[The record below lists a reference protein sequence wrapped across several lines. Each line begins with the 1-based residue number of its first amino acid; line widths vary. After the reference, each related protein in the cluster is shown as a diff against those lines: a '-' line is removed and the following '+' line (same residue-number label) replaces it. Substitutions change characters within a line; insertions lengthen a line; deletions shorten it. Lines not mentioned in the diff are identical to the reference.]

1 MATAAEWIEGARL
14 RTLPASVAP
23 VLMGAAVA
31 ASVGHLS
38 WLRTVLAALVALALQ
53 VAVNFSNDYSD
64 GVRGT
69 DEVRVGPQRLIG
81 SGAATPKQVLR
92 AAIYCYLFA
101 CVAGMVLVALSGAW
115 WLLAVGVACVLA
127 AWFYT
132 GGKHPY
138 GYMGLGEVFVFIFFG
153 LVATAGTTYT
163 QVGSVPAAA
172 WASSVVMGLLACA
185 VLVCNN
191 VRDLPRDAQSG
202 KITLSVRLGDRGSRL
217 FYVALVIFALVAL
230 GVVVAATSPWA
241 LIGLFIPGILLLPA
255 CRQIMA
261 GTTGMELVKVL
272 KRTSV
277 AELTAGAGVFIG
289 VLIAMVM

>member
-1 MATAAEWIEGARL
+1 
-14 RTLPASVAP
+14 
-23 VLMGAAVA
+23 
-31 ASVGHLS
+31 
-38 WLRTVLAALVALALQ
+38 
-53 VAVNFSNDYSD
+53 
-64 GVRGT
+64 
-69 DEVRVGPQRLIG
+69 
-81 SGAATPKQVLR
+81 
-92 AAIYCYLFA
+92 
-101 CVAGMVLVALSGAW
+101 
-115 WLLAVGVACVLA
+115 
-127 AWFYT
+127 
-132 GGKHPY
+132 
-138 GYMGLGEVFVFIFFG
+138 MGLGEVFVFIFFG
-153 LVATAGTTYT
+153 LVATAGPTYT

-172 WASSVVMGLLACA
+172 WAGSVVMGLLACA